1 MSHRIIVQ
9 ESCIEQYVYSKTINM
24 LSSSSASQSGLL
36 RHPVLAHRVFFWFVV
51 GMNIAI
57 VGGGIA
63 GLVSGFL
70 AAEAGHEVEIFERE
84 RLGAGASGKA
94 LGLLVPITG
103 LDRPVDVLQRQGI
116 AAWPALAVRL
126 ADLSGIALG
135 DFWREWGNG
144 RYQLR
149 LPLLFEVLRLAIE
162 AKGGVIHE
170 GFVVDSPALLRDF
183 DRIVLASGWGN
194 VTLGGQDMRVSSGLA
209 CRLTGK
215 LDTLVAGDN
224 LFVVPDWDGTVL
236 AGSLNWDLKEPAMGE
251 VPADKLA
258 ELRARVGTLVPD
270 LAAAELVDAWVGY
283 RPTQAPR
290 LPLLRDLGDGVIA
303 VAGLGKTGIGLS
315 PLLRVW
321 E

>member
-1 MSHRIIVQ
+1 M
-9 ESCIEQYVYSKTINM
+9 
-24 LSSSSASQSGLL
+24 
-36 RHPVLAHRVFFWFVV
+36 LAHRVFFCFLLVMKI
-51 GMNIAI
+51 GI

-70 AAEAGHEVEIFERE
+70 AAEAGHAVEIFERE

-116 AAWPALAVRL
+116 AAWPELAVRL
-126 ADLSGIALG
+126 AEVSGIALG
-135 DFWREWGNG
+135 DFWRDWGNG

-149 LPLLFEVLRLAIE
+149 LPLIFEVLRLAIE
-162 AKGGVIHE
+162 AKGGVVHE
-170 GFVVDSPALLRDF
+170 GFEVQSPALLRDF
-183 DRIVLASGWGN
+183 ERIVLASGWGN
-194 VTLGGQDMRVSSGLA
+194 KALGGQEMRVSAGLA
-209 CRLTGK
+209 CRLSGK
-215 LDTLVAGDN
+215 LDRLVAGDN
-224 LFVVPDWDGTVL
+224 LFVAPDWDGTVL
-236 AGSLNWDLKEPAMGE
+236 AGSLNWDLKEPATGE

-258 ELRARVGTLVPD
+258 ELRARVGVLVPE
-270 LAAAELVDAWVGY
+270 LAETVLVEAWVGY

-290 LPLLRDLGDGVIA
+290 LPLLRDLGNGVVA